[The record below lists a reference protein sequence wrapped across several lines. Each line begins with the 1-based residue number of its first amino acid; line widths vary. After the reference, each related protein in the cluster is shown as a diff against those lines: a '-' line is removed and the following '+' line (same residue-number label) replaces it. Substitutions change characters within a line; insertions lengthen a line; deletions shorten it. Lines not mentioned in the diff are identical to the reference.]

1 VLPWPRPPRAR
12 GAQGRDGAVLRHER
26 LDGARRAD
34 LLDEILGYHLEQA
47 YRYRA
52 ELGPLDSAAAAI
64 AERAATRLLGAA
76 DRSLERGDTSA
87 TVRLLS
93 RATELMPQTDARRP
107 LAELE
112 LATALGEQ
120 GELEGAIEL
129 LNGVAAAAR
138 EHGVARVVERAR
150 IARLWFDMQTGPEL
164 RMSDVLAEAHEAL
177 AALERIGDDE
187 GAMLALR
194 VIGAVTGWRGNSTE
208 AQVHWRRALERAEH
222 AGNRFVDD
230 ILAWMLLGGWWGRTT
245 APETIRLADEA
256 LALSSSKR
264 LEAYA
269 HVVGGA
275 AVALSGRVDG
285 GRERIA
291 AGRALFQDPGDV
303 MAWAGIT
310 ALVAEVELVA
320 GEPQRAHDA
329 LSAAAAAL
337 AASSETGYR
346 ATTVSFQAHAALDLG
361 RLEESAGW
369 RTRRLRS
376 PLPMTSTRTPGA
388 TTCSPGSPPRRATSR
403 RQSGGWPQLRLWS
416 SRPTS

>member
-1 VLPWPRPPRAR
+1 MLPWPRPPRAR

-164 RMSDVLAEAHEAL
+164 RMSDVLAGPTKHSPRSSAS
-177 AALERIGDDE
+177 
-187 GAMLALR
+187 AMTKGR
-194 VIGAVTGWRGNSTE
+194 CWRSG
-208 AQVHWRRALERAEH
+208 
-222 AGNRFVDD
+222 
-230 ILAWMLLGGWWGRTT
+230 
-245 APETIRLADEA
+245 
-256 LALSSSKR
+256 SSAR
-264 LEAYA
+264 
-269 HVVGGA
+269 
-275 AVALSGRVDG
+275 
-285 GRERIA
+285 
-291 AGRALFQDPGDV
+291 
-303 MAWAGIT
+303 
-310 ALVAEVELVA
+310 
-320 GEPQRAHDA
+320 
-329 LSAAAAAL
+329 
-337 AASSETGYR
+337 
-346 ATTVSFQAHAALDLG
+346 
-361 RLEESAGW
+361 
-369 RTRRLRS
+369 
-376 PLPMTSTRTPGA
+376 
-388 TTCSPGSPPRRATSR
+388 
-403 RQSGGWPQLRLWS
+403 
-416 SRPTS
+416 